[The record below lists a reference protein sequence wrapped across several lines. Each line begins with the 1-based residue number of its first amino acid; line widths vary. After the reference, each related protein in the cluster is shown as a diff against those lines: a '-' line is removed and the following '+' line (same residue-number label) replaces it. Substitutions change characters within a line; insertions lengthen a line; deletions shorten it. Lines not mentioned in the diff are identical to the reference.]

1 MQANNALSMQ
11 LRRGRRPP
19 DVPRLGAGGDVCV
32 CVAGRGCGCVDDVA
46 EISEDEDVSSPQG
59 SSAAPR
65 YHAGA
70 GCRAQ
75 CHGLGPAA
83 SGECASPGAL
93 FLAPAAPARSSFAPR
108 CLRRAC
114 VFWAGRTGSRRRAA
128 PATATWPCRMRACT
142 RWPVPSTRAHV
153 RRRRASMHTAA
164 SLAYPRTTRA
174 PQPALSHR
182 HAHPRRSRIALGF

>member
-1 MQANNALSMQ
+1 MQ
-11 LRRGRRPP
+11 LRRGRLPP
-19 DVPRLGAGGDVCV
+19 DVPRLGAGGGVCV
-32 CVAGRGCGCVDDVA
+32 CVAGRGLHLKKTCVEVLQK
-46 EISEDEDVSSPQG
+46 SRKMRMSPAHR
-59 SSAAPR
+59 AA
-65 YHAGA
+65 AQLLAITQALGA
-70 GCRAQ
+70 VHNAMAW
-75 CHGLGPAA
+75 GLLPAA
-83 SGECASPGAL
+83 S
-93 FLAPAAPARSSFAPR
+93 APAAAPARSSFAPR

-174 PQPALSHR
+174 PQPALSHC
-182 HAHPRRSRIALGF
+182 HAHPRRGRIALGF